1 MEVLYMNGVLLAEVL
16 QNSTL
21 GLEKFWA
28 WITYVGDPKC
38 VFLNYFTITYFLDK
52 SLGLSVLWIALVSEW
67 LNLVFKWFLFGERP
81 FWWVHESGI
90 SSKLSLQIQQFPS
103 SCETGPGS
111 PSGHCMITGAALWS
125 VAAAL
130 SAYMSH
136 CSQSCLVKFTPFVL
150 YFLFLLAVGVSRIFI
165 LAHFPHQVAAGI
177 VVGAILGHVLNSQVP
192 KAKKLGFYVLT
203 SLALILGS
211 SLLYWS
217 VIGIGI
223 DLSWSIHLATKWCT
237 NAQWIQ
243 LDTRPFSSLTRDA
256 GSVLGLGL
264 ALHSPLFQQIRQ
276 QKFDRKGTA
285 WCIVLALGFVHI
297 LDQVPVS
304 VSYHV
309 FFYALNFLKYT
320 LVPWLVMVGTPRFV
334 LFFTK
339 EEIPAKHK

>member
-1 MEVLYMNGVLLAEVL
+1 MPQRKSSCENMEVLYMNGVLLAEVL

-177 VVGAILGHVLNSQVP
+177 VVAICGFSGRVFSHTSSIKFNLAEAVFRLMSCPLTGF
-192 KAKKLGFYVLT
+192 KKC
-203 SLALILGS
+203 
-211 SLLYWS
+211 
-217 VIGIGI
+217 
-223 DLSWSIHLATKWCT
+223 SWCSCT
-237 NAQWIQ
+237 I
-243 LDTRPFSSLTRDA
+243 SLTDHHSWCLQCLDPEHRIQ
-256 GSVLGLGL
+256 SCVL
-264 ALHSPLFQQIRQ
+264 
-276 QKFDRKGTA
+276 
-285 WCIVLALGFVHI
+285 
-297 LDQVPVS
+297 
-304 VSYHV
+304 
-309 FFYALNFLKYT
+309 FYASEVHHKNPTFFSKRNS
-320 LVPWLVMVGTPRFV
+320 LVSAWMEMHR
-334 LFFTK
+334 
-339 EEIPAKHK
+339 